1 MTSMKNSLKYSNK
14 KKLHQHI
21 FELKEKNHN
30 SPEYIT
36 AVLSTEILADLE
48 KIIATAS
55 REIETGLV
63 SPVNDIMSID
73 LPKNT
78 VEHYVISH
86 LSERTKQLN
95 KDILK
100 LVQDY
105 KRDIQVNSDQYLTW
119 SLNKE
124 K

>member
-1 MTSMKNSLKYSNK
+1 M
-14 KKLHQHI
+14 
-21 FELKEKNHN
+21 
-30 SPEYIT
+30 
-36 AVLSTEILADLE
+36 
-48 KIIATAS
+48 
-55 REIETGLV
+55 
-63 SPVNDIMSID
+63 NDIMSID

-119 SLNKE
+119 SLNQE